1 MDLSA
6 SAGDGRA
13 AKRGPGRGWYALA
26 ALPMICG
33 FAAMG
38 AVLFTQLPKLDD
50 GLEQIVVPGA
60 RELRLEPGR
69 HTVFLEYRS
78 VVDGRV
84 YAVDQVPGL
93 AVHVEGADG
102 APVAVSAPMGSSTYS
117 MGGRQGEAINVFSV
131 ERAGTYRISA
141 DYDGQ
146 VGPQTVIA
154 VGQGFMGQLFA
165 TVFLGLGAVF
175 LGMILT
181 VATVVGVYLA
191 RRRARQA

>member
-6 SAGDGRA
+6 SARNGRA
-13 AKRGPGRGWYALA
+13 PRKGPGRVWYAAA
-26 ALPMICG
+26 ALPVICG

-38 AVLFTQLPKLDD
+38 GVLFTQLPKLDD
-50 GLEQIVVPGA
+50 GLQQIVVPGA

-93 AVHVEGADG
+93 AVHVEAADG
-102 APVAVSAPMGSSTYS
+102 APVAVSPPMGSATYTL
-117 MGGRQGEAINVFSV
+117 GGRQGEAINVFRV

-141 DYDGQ
+141 DYDGKA
-146 VGPQTVIA
+146 GPQTVIA
-154 VGQGFMGQLFA
+154 VGQGFMTTLFA
-165 TVFLGLGAVF
+165 TVFMGLGAVF

-181 VATVVGVYLA
+181 AAGVIGVYLA
-191 RRRARQA
+191 RRRASRA